1 MPGFVRKLV
10 ILAAVDGLILQAHGA
25 VEHHNALKIDYK
37 SRRVNALTASESVPK
52 NGPRLEVHGI
62 IGKSPRRMNNNKA

>member
-10 ILAAVDGLILQAHGA
+10 VLSAVDGLILQAHGA

-37 SRRVNALTASESVPK
+37 SRRVNAVTAGESVPK
-52 NGPRLEVHGI
+52 TGPRLEVHGI
-62 IGKSPRRMNNNKA
+62 IGKSPQRMNDNMA